1 MMMDLKKFRETD
13 KKKISIII
21 FTVCC
26 IFLIA
31 GVYFYKTFA
40 AYLVSDSRN
49 VIEGTVQDPGDLY
62 FVFYVDGSISKTMPN
77 KEDGYKLDSTL
88 STCTNGAT
96 PVLDGVNWT
105 VQIQNLTTT
114 RTKCTLYFV
123 PKTELAINYELNGGS
138 WVSGYTAPSVHTIG
152 ASTTLPIND
161 NVSYLTDYYLEG
173 WYETSDFSTSK
184 LTTIDSTRKADVQ
197 LYAKWGQ
204 KITITVNV
212 INTGETYEYKMVP
225 GETLA
230 EQDWVTI
237 SGNTCVLTEFITRM
251 QEITWGCTPNE
262 EIVVDTIIDARDYAM
277 PEDAA

>member
-1 MMMDLKKFRETD
+1 MKLKKFYETD
-13 KKKISIII
+13 KKQVEIII

-62 FVFYVDGSISKTMPN
+62 FSFYVDGVISKIMPT
-77 KEDGYKLDSTL
+77 KDDGYELDSTK

-96 PVLDGVNWT
+96 PVLIESDWSI
-105 VQIQNLTTT
+105 QINNLTTN
-114 RTKCTLYFV
+114 RTKCTLHFI
-123 PKTELAINYELNGGS
+123 PKTELAISYELNGGS

-152 ASTTLPIND
+152 ASTTLPTSA
-161 NVSYLTDYYLEG
+161 NVSYSDDYYFKG

-184 LTTIDSTRKADVQ
+184 LTTIDSSRKADVQ

-237 SGNTCVLTEFITRM
+237 SGNTCVLTEFINNM
-251 QEITWGCTPNE
+251 KDITWGCTPNE

-277 PEDAA
+277 PEDGA